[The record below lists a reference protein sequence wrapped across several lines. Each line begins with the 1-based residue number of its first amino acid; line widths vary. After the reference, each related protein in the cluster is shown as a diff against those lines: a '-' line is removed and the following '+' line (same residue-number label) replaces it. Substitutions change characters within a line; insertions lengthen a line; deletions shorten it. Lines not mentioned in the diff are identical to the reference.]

1 MCGCCGCRGC
11 LLTRGAVP
19 GDLGSRGHH
28 YSNARTACGV
38 YSNFRPFFRRPLEA
52 NCCALL
58 LQPSFFFFFFCPPPE
73 VFMIGVHGG
82 GEKRRF
88 PAQRHKRGGQLC
100 GCAFYFLYSTRVCT
114 CQLHTYPRGMLPR
127 VKLRLHSRLFISYIV
142 HECVGSV
149 RFSSSRLHFPTLFTF
164 QFLSIHLSLRRFV
177 PLEFVSFL
185 FLKASLY
192 IYNTYS
198 LHTLTLTLT
207 HSHLLLSL
215 LLEPS
220 SSPVNHLLLPVQEHK
235 GPDSRL
241 GKTRRSNNTTPN
253 TERDHAKR

>member
-1 MCGCCGCRGC
+1 MYGCGCRGC

-38 YSNFRPFFRRPLEA
+38 YSNFRPFFRHPLEA

-58 LQPSFFFFFFCPPPE
+58 LQPSSFFFFSPSRGLYDRSSRGWRE
-73 VFMIGVHGG
+73 
-82 GEKRRF
+82 EKVSSTKT
-88 PAQRHKRGGQLC
+88 QRGGQLC

-185 FLKASLY
+185 LLKASLY

-207 HSHLLLSL
+207 LTLT
-215 LLEPS
+215 S
-220 SSPVNHLLLPVQEHK
+220 SS
-235 GPDSRL
+235 S
-241 GKTRRSNNTTPN
+241 SS
-253 TERDHAKR
+253 